1 MKKDV
6 GKVRTVTLT
15 VKLPEQDYEA
25 LKLLV
30 RSGLYVN
37 VTDAIRTAVRH
48 LIWRDSS
55 LKALLDRIKAGE
67 AGEAAGQPLE
77 EPSPD
82 TL

>member
-30 RSGLYVN
+30 RGGLYVN

-48 LIWRDSS
+48 LIWLDSS
-55 LKALLDRIKAGE
+55 LKALLDRIR
-67 AGEAAGQPLE
+67 AGQPLE
-77 EPSPD
+77 EPTPD

>member
-1 MKKDV
+1 MRRDI

-25 LKLLV
+25 LKFLV

-48 LIWRDSS
+48 LIWRDSN
-55 LKALLDRIKAGE
+55 LKALLDRIRAGE
-67 AGEAAGQPLE
+67 AGEAAGRSVE
-77 EPSPD
+77 EPSLD
-82 TL
+82 IL

>member
-1 MKKDV
+1 MRRDI

-30 RSGLYVN
+30 RSGLYIN

-48 LIWRDSS
+48 LIWHDSS
-55 LKALLDRIKAGE
+55 LKALLDRIRAGE
-67 AGEAAGQPLE
+67 AGEAVGQPPE
-77 EPSPD
+77 EPTPD